1 MEDYLNLFD
10 NLQFLFLDNEP
21 IEMLR
26 PLIESNQELT
36 SEQLEQYV
44 NNLKP
49 HIEHSNYLRSK
60 TMRKSTINNRK
71 SMNSSNNRA
80 SNDYQKSR
88 TTSVFRKVIEKA
100 PPIDEDVEED
110 RILVRGKL
118 EEYYKRNKNGPNQ
131 LIDRL
136 INVFEEMRFFSSSL
150 QNQYQDLIRMKN
162 QKTND
167 LEIFI
172 KQLEEFVGKNPKILD
187 NDSKIFMIDEND
199 CNGLIEQDMKIP
211 ALNIKPNSSITT
223 VNVIKNYL
231 NSSSKTDDLKA
242 QNKNLIGFFIKIY
255 ISIIYLTQ
263 RLCKTTNLINDISKE
278 IPSSLIENMQS
289 TIKRLEIYFHKT
301 QSGESVKENLSSS
314 KKMSQTTNIF
324 NFFPESVEKDKTDN
338 IYWQISTPK
347 PLKFANTLAERSDSD
362 YLIESNK
369 GRNLE
374 RNNNNIKK
382 VLIEIFE
389 NFSDDSINSLNN
401 LIKEVI
407 YI

>member
-1 MEDYLNLFD
+1 
-10 NLQFLFLDNEP
+10 
-21 IEMLR
+21 
-26 PLIESNQELT
+26 
-36 SEQLEQYV
+36 
-44 NNLKP
+44 
-49 HIEHSNYLRSK
+49 
-60 TMRKSTINNRK
+60 
-71 SMNSSNNRA
+71 
-80 SNDYQKSR
+80 
-88 TTSVFRKVIEKA
+88 
-100 PPIDEDVEED
+100 
-110 RILVRGKL
+110 
-118 EEYYKRNKNGPNQ
+118 
-131 LIDRL
+131 
-136 INVFEEMRFFSSSL
+136 
-150 QNQYQDLIRMKN
+150 MKN